1 MKISNPIAGLF
12 KHKNIK
18 ILVPFWLLFFGLTG
32 ILNAQGVDDDKD
44 LAVDTSAVF
53 SIDSEEEW
61 DLFGNQELLKLSL
74 AFNLKEYQKYTS
86 EPKYQDAVLTIHQG
100 DRTVSKDVRIKP
112 RGAFRRK
119 YCAFPPLKVNIKKT
133 EFDNEYLEKQTTFKF
148 VTHCKYSSNFE
159 TYLLKEFLIYKLFN
173 QISDMSFRVRLIH
186 MEYIDTGKKKKVFSK
201 YGFIIEHINSVSERS
216 NAFVLKNEKLGQNI
230 MNKDRLAIVAMFEYM
245 IGNTDWSVTG
255 LHNIKVLKIND
266 FNYPDP
272 FPVPYD
278 FDYSGMVDA
287 DYAIPTEDLGIKSV
301 TDRLYRGICLPEA
314 NVQNAKKV
322 FIENKSELFKVI
334 ENYQYLD
341 KREKRGMTN
350 YLESFFDIIESENS
364 FRYEIVESCIK

>member
-1 MKISNPIAGLF
+1 MKISNPIACIL
-12 KHKNIK
+12 KHRNVVT
-18 ILVPFWLLFFGLTG
+18 LGQFWLLFFVLTG
-32 ILNAQGVDDDKD
+32 ILNAQGVDDEKD

-61 DLFGNQELLKLSL
+61 DLFGKQDLLKLSL

-100 DRTVSKDVRIKP
+100 DRIVNKDVRIKP

-133 EFDNEYLEKQTTFKF
+133 EFDNEYLENQTTFKF
-148 VTHCKYSSNFE
+148 VTHCKYSSSYE
-159 TYLLKEFLIYKLFN
+159 VYLLKEFLVYKLYN

-186 MEYIDTGKKKKVFSK
+186 MEYVDTGKKKKVFSK
-201 YGFIIEHINSVSERS
+201 YGFIIEHVNSVAERS
-216 NAFVLKNEKLGQNI
+216 NAFVLKNEKLGQNV
-230 MNKDRLAIVAMFEYM
+230 MNNDQLAIVAMFEYM

-278 FDYSGMVDA
+278 FDYSGIIDA
-287 DYAIPTEDLGIKSV
+287 DYAIPTENLGIESV
-301 TDRLYRGICLPEA
+301 TERLYRGICLPEA
-314 NVQNAKKV
+314 TVQNAREV
-322 FIENKSELFKVI
+322 FVENKSELFKII

-341 KREKRGMTN
+341 KKEKRKMTS
-350 YLESFFDIIESENS
+350 YLESFFDTIESENS
-364 FRYEIVESCIK
+364 FRSEIVESCIK